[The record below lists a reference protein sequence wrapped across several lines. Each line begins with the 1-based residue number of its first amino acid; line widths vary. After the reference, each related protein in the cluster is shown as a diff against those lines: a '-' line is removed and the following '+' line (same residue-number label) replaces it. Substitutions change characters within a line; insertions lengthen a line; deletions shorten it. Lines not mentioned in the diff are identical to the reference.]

1 MAGMTAR
8 ENFWKAVNHEEPERI
23 PIFWGG
29 TNSSIVPSHYDA
41 LCRELG
47 IKPARTPLGDFG
59 TINLHPEVKQRLHSD
74 VELALL
80 LDIVE
85 LEPVETHRS
94 RVLDARIRL
103 EIEFRDLEDGGLL
116 YRLELDTAKV
126 RESLIAGAGGEEA
139 LDRNLSANGLVWPDV
154 DELVL
159 RIAAVNAFVD
169 QRLLPR
175 ISVSMEEIEAA
186 YQDLLVKEIAASDK
200 SIPPLATVSG
210 HLRQILVA
218 RKLNDEIERWVERAS
233 ERQEVMRFSR

>member
-1 MAGMTAR
+1 MALSLILM
-8 ENFWKAVNHEEPERI
+8 AVSHFAASAEPKWETVEEVLAVVGDT
-23 PIFWGG
+23 PI
-29 TNSSIVPSHYDA
+29 
-41 LCRELG
+41 
-47 IKPARTPLGDFG
+47 
-59 TINLHPEVKQRLHSD
+59 LHSD

-85 LEPVETHRS
+85 REPVETLRS

-116 YRLELDTAKV
+116 YRLELDTAQV

>member
-1 MAGMTAR
+1 MKSAALSLILMAVSHFAASAEPKWQTV
-8 ENFWKAVNHEEPERI
+8 EEVLAVVGDT
-23 PIFWGG
+23 PI
-29 TNSSIVPSHYDA
+29 
-41 LCRELG
+41 
-47 IKPARTPLGDFG
+47 
-59 TINLHPEVKQRLHSD
+59 LHSD

-85 LEPVETHRS
+85 REPVETHRS
-94 RVLDARIRL
+94 RVLDERIRL

-116 YRLELDTAKV
+116 YRLELDTTQV
-126 RESLIAGAGGEEA
+126 RDSLIAGAGGEEA

-186 YQDLLVKEIAASDK
+186 YQDLLVKEIAASDE

>member
-1 MAGMTAR
+1 MKSAALSLILMAVSHFAASAEPKWETV
-8 ENFWKAVNHEEPERI
+8 EEVLAVVGDT
-23 PIFWGG
+23 PI
-29 TNSSIVPSHYDA
+29 
-41 LCRELG
+41 
-47 IKPARTPLGDFG
+47 
-59 TINLHPEVKQRLHSD
+59 LHSD

-85 LEPVETHRS
+85 REPVETLRS

-116 YRLELDTAKV
+116 YRLELDTAQV

-218 RKLNDEIERWVERAS
+218 RKLNEEIERWVERAS

>member
-1 MAGMTAR
+1 MTVSHFAA
-8 ENFWKAVNHEEPERI
+8 FAEPEWQTVEEVLAVVGDT
-23 PIFWGG
+23 PI
-29 TNSSIVPSHYDA
+29 
-41 LCRELG
+41 
-47 IKPARTPLGDFG
+47 
-59 TINLHPEVKQRLHSD
+59 LHSD

-80 LDIVE
+80 LEIVDR
-85 LEPVETHRS
+85 EPVETHRS

-116 YRLELDTAKV
+116 YRLELDTTKV

-139 LDRNLSANGLVWPDV
+139 LDRNLFARGLVWPDV

-175 ISVSMEEIEAA
+175 VSVSMEEMEAA
-186 YQDLLVKEIAASDK
+186 YQDLLVKEIAASDEPV
-200 SIPPLATVSG
+200 PPLATVRE

-218 RKLNDEIERWVERAS
+218 RKLNDEIERWLARAS

>member
-1 MAGMTAR
+1 MAVSHFAAAAEPKWETV
-8 ENFWKAVNHEEPERI
+8 EEVLAVVGDT
-23 PIFWGG
+23 PI
-29 TNSSIVPSHYDA
+29 
-41 LCRELG
+41 
-47 IKPARTPLGDFG
+47 
-59 TINLHPEVKQRLHSD
+59 LHSD

-85 LEPVETHRS
+85 REPVETHRS

-175 ISVSMEEIEAA
+175 ISVSIEEIEAA

>member
-1 MAGMTAR
+1 MKSAALSLILMTVSHFAA
-8 ENFWKAVNHEEPERI
+8 FAEPEWQTVEEVLAVVGDT
-23 PIFWGG
+23 PI
-29 TNSSIVPSHYDA
+29 
-41 LCRELG
+41 
-47 IKPARTPLGDFG
+47 
-59 TINLHPEVKQRLHSD
+59 LHSD

-80 LDIVE
+80 LEIVDR
-85 LEPVETHRS
+85 EPVETHRS

-116 YRLELDTAKV
+116 YRLELDTTKV

-139 LDRNLSANGLVWPDV
+139 LDRNLFARGLVWPDV

-175 ISVSMEEIEAA
+175 VSVSMEEMEAA
-186 YQDLLVKEIAASDK
+186 YQDLLVKEIAASDEPV
-200 SIPPLATVSG
+200 PPLATVRE

-218 RKLNDEIERWVERAS
+218 RKLNDEIERWLARAS